1 MKTQRITQA
10 MKKYNVY
17 VNNKLVKI
25 YKYQI
30 QAVIYCFLNGYVTS
44 GRGLYFLNPKVEI
57 KITNK

>member
-1 MKTQRITQA
+1 

-30 QAVIYCFLNGYVTS
+30 QAVIYCFLKGYVST

>member
-1 MKTQRITQA
+1 MKI
-10 MKKYNVY
+10 YNVY

-57 KITNK
+57 KINKEQQ

>member
-1 MKTQRITQA
+1 MKI
-10 MKKYNVY
+10 YNVY

-57 KITNK
+57 KIRSKEDFER

>member
-1 MKTQRITQA
+1 MKI
-10 MKKYNVY
+10 YNVY

-30 QAVIYCFLNGYVTS
+30 QAVIYCFLKGYVST